1 MKTYFV
7 TDDGKTFN
15 SKEAAEKY
23 EADIN
28 KENDAVKAKRKEI
41 LDKVHDTFYAMYNL
55 GFITHEEWKKFTDKT
70 DRWVFDGD
78 KLVDFE
84 TGEEIV

>member
-41 LDKVHDTFYAMYNL
+41 LDKVQSNMKLISDYQKKCDDLMEANEKLL
-55 GFITHEEWKKFTDKT
+55 GSYYELLTPDEK
-70 DRWVFDGD
+70 R
-78 KLVDFE
+78 
-84 TGEEIV
+84 